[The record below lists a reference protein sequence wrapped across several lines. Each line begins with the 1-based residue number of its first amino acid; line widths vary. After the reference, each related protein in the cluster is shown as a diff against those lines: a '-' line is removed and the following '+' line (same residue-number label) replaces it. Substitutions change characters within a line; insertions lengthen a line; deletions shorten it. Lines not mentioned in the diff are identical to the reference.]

1 MAEVTASAVKS
12 LREKTGAGMIDCKN
26 ALVEANGDETPA
38 MDILRKKGM
47 ATAGKKAG
55 RVTAEGA
62 VGSYIHMGGKVGV
75 LVEINCES
83 DFVARGEEFQQL
95 VKDVAMHIAATDP
108 RWTNRD
114 EVPAGD
120 LDKEREILME
130 QLKNDPKN
138 AGKPEDVL
146 NKIIEGRLN
155 KFYEDNVLV
164 DQPFVKDP
172 SKTVGEL
179 VAEKIGSI
187 KENITIRRFARVTKW
202 AKASRKRRTI
212 SPPKSRRWS
221 VKFGR
226 VDVGRLACKTT
237 LRTTAQLQLWSLSS
251 NASS

>member
-12 LREKTGAGMIDCKN
+12 LREKSGAGMLDCKK
-26 ALVEANGDETPA
+26 ALEETNGDENAA
-38 MDILRKKGM
+38 MDVLRKNGM
-47 ATAGKKAG
+47 AQAGKKAG

-83 DFVARGEEFQQL
+83 DFVSRGEEFQQL
-95 VKDVAMHIAATDP
+95 VKDIAMHIAATDP
-108 RWTNRD
+108 RYAARD
-114 EVPAGD
+114 DVPAAD
-120 LDKEREILME
+120 LDKERQFLLE

-138 AGKPEDVL
+138 AGKPDDVL
-146 NKIIEGRLN
+146 TKIIEGRLN

-187 KENITIRRFARVTKW
+187 KENISVRRFARFKMGEGIEK
-202 AKASRKRRTI
+202 KADDFAAEVASM
-212 SPPKSRRWS
+212 
-221 VKFGR
+221 
-226 VDVGRLACKTT
+226 VG
-237 LRTTAQLQLWSLSS
+237 
-251 NASS
+251 

>member
-12 LREKTGAGMIDCKN
+12 VREKSGAGMVDCKN
-26 ALVEANGDETPA
+26 ALVEANGDESLA

-47 ATAGKKAG
+47 AQAGKKAG

-83 DFVARGEEFQQL
+83 DFVSRGDEFQQL

-108 RWTNRD
+108 RYATRA
-114 EVPAGD
+114 EVPASD
-120 LDKEREILME
+120 LDKERDILME

-138 AGKPEDVL
+138 ANKPEDVL
-146 NKIIEGRLN
+146 SKIIEGRLN
-155 KFYEDNVLV
+155 KFYEDNVLI

-187 KENITIRRFARVTKW
+187 KENISVRRFARFKMGEGIEK
-202 AKASRKRRTI
+202 KADDFAAE
-212 SPPKSRRWS
+212 
-221 VKFGR
+221 V
-226 VDVGRLACKTT
+226 
-237 LRTTAQLQLWSLSS
+237 
-251 NASS
+251 ASMIG

>member
-12 LREKTGAGMIDCKN
+12 LREKSGAGMVDCKN
-26 ALVEANGDETPA
+26 ALVEANGDENAA
-38 MDILRKKGM
+38 MDLLRKKGM
-47 ATAGKKAG
+47 AQAGKKAG

-83 DFVARGEEFQQL
+83 DFVSRGEEFQQL

-108 RWTNRD
+108 RYTNRD
-114 EVPAGD
+114 EVPASD
-120 LDKEREILME
+120 LDKEREILLE

-138 AGKPEDVL
+138 ASKPDDVL

-179 VAEKIGSI
+179 VTEKISSI
-187 KENITIRRFARVTKW
+187 KENISIRRFSRYKMGEGIEK
-202 AKASRKRRTI
+202 KADD
-212 SPPKSRRWS
+212 
-221 VKFGR
+221 F
-226 VDVGRLACKTT
+226 
-237 LRTTAQLQLWSLSS
+237 
-251 NASS
+251 ASEVASMIA